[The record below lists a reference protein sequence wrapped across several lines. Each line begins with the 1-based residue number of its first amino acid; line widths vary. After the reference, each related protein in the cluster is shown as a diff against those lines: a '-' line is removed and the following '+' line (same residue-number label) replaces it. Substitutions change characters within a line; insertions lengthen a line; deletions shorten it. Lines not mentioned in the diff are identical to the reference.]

1 MTPSHSYAVEHLP
14 GEIVAAGMLADHD
27 GLKMA
32 VQFRSWDGH
41 WVKSS
46 HVSTVHACAN
56 TNRPVLQAQTFIQTL
71 MHHAGAR
78 ELHEKCIELLNFNV
92 QEPFDQLL
100 SAEAEK
106 VPAMAQGEPPGNSN
120 VLEEWSTP

>member
-32 VQFRSWDGH
+32 VQSTSWVGH
-41 WVKSS
+41 CVKSS

-56 TNRPVLQAQTFIQTL
+56 KNRHVSQA
-71 MHHAGAR
+71 
-78 ELHEKCIELLNFNV
+78 
-92 QEPFDQLL
+92 
-100 SAEAEK
+100 
-106 VPAMAQGEPPGNSN
+106 
-120 VLEEWSTP
+120 